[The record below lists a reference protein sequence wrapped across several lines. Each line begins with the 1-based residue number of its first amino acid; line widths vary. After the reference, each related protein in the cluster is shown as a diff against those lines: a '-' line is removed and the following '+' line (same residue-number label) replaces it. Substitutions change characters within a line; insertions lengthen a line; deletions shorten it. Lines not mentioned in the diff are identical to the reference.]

1 MSENPMNFNWMN
13 SKQRHNGFYKFGVG
27 LQFGQLWIASALLIL
42 ASVSGWGQA
51 GEVSGSVENTADAE
65 AVREDISQQV
75 EWTLEEA
82 LAHALEGNRQWRAA
96 GAKLEEATGV
106 SIQTRAL
113 LWPKLKAEGQIQEFD
128 SEQWSGASVGLQFPD
143 TLWTGSVRV
152 VQSVFEGGQ
161 LWTANRMARLT
172 RQQAYEEYNQAMSEL
187 ILSVRLAY
195 WEVLLTQK
203 QVELIRGQYEALQ
216 KKRDTMALRFGEGQI
231 RETQYKQFDV
241 NLARMKPRLLKAEN
255 DATVA
260 RQKFFRALGMDLAQ
274 ADVELTMVS
283 MMEIEKLQNDVR
295 FYISEAMS
303 YRSDTRALEKAVEK
317 ADLMFKN
324 AKSGYLP
331 SAQVFAGYGGLA
343 DHIGREWRGPF
354 VGLQAQ
360 WELWDGGATRGKR
373 KQARA
378 ASEQARLQLEDA
390 LAMVE
395 IDVQTNYSSATQA
408 WESYQA
414 MKEAEKLAEETLQLT
429 RLEEEQ
435 GVASVLEVTQ
445 ARQALLDIRIS
456 RWNTFYQ
463 YHAARARLDYAVGF
477 RDVSRP

>member
-1 MSENPMNFNWMN
+1 MNFNWMN
-13 SKQRHNGFYKFGVG
+13 SKQHSSGFYNFGSG
-27 LQFGQLWIASALLIL
+27 LLFDQLWIASALLVWTI
-42 ASVSGWGQA
+42 VTGSGQTS
-51 GEVSGSVENTADAE
+51 EVSKSLENSIGAEEVGNDLNQSAD
-65 AVREDISQQV
+65 
-75 EWTLEEA
+75 WTIEEA
-82 LAHALEGNRQWRAA
+82 LAHALEGNRQWLSA
-96 GAKLEEATGV
+96 GAKLEQATGV

-113 LWPKLKAEGQIQEFD
+113 LWPKLKAEGQLQEFD

-172 RQQAYEEYNQAMSEL
+172 RQQAYEEYNQALSEL

-203 QVELIRGQYEALQ
+203 QEELIRGQYEALQ
-216 KKRDTMALRFGEGQI
+216 KERDTMALRLREGQI
-231 RETQYKQFDV
+231 RETQFRQFDI
-241 NLARMKPRLLKAEN
+241 NLARMKPRMLKAEN
-255 DATVA
+255 DATIA
-260 RQKFFRALGMDLAQ
+260 RQKFFRILGMDLAQ

-283 MMEIEKLQNDVR
+283 GTGMEIEQLENDVR
-295 FYISEAMS
+295 FYLSEAMH

-360 WELWDGGATRGKR
+360 WDLWDGGATRGKR

-408 WESYQA
+408 WETYQA

-429 RLEEEQ
+429 QLEEEQ